1 MHRWARFIVVL
12 VLAAAL
18 PLQGIAAATLQLCAP
33 PPEAAVPIAPAPHVT
48 VAAHFSPHAMHHQ
61 HHGAGETVTLA
72 RSDTEQ
78 QPHAAPVVES
88 KCSVCAACC
97 AGAAL
102 PASSIEFGD
111 AAPEDALLPSFQSPT
126 PAFLTAGLERPP
138 RTFLA

>member
-33 PPEAAVPIAPAPHVT
+33 PPEAAVPVVTAHHVT
-48 VAAHFSPHAMHHQ
+48 VAAHSSPHATHHQ
-61 HHGAGETVTLA
+61 HHGASETVRLPS
-72 RSDTEQ
+72 SDPEH
-78 QPHAAPVVES
+78 PHAAPVAES

-138 RTFLA
+138 RPFLA